1 VRGSGLRVDLG
12 WPGGRAVSAASVPPG
27 SLPPLVANL
36 CDDAAVFP
44 PGLAPL
50 PEAVA
55 AHQRYRSSWFAGMIG
70 PLVLPVSALG
80 AFLALGQPVPL
91 CLTFPD
97 GTELLPRALAEAAG
111 RSELRAVEI
120 AVPGG
125 LAPADIVPAIEKAL
139 GGRRVDVAVEVPR
152 DARRAAVLGA
162 LAGSPYRAKFRTGGV
177 RAELYPAEDELA
189 ASVLAAARAGVAFK
203 ATAGLHHAVRNT
215 DPDTGFEQHGFLNL
229 ILAADA
235 AAQGGSDADL
245 IRLLATRDSARV
257 AAQLRGLGAGR
268 TAAARRLFTSFG
280 TCSVTDPLR
289 ELTDLGLLA
298 TPGGTSVQA

>member
-1 VRGSGLRVDLG
+1 MDVVG
-12 WPGGRAVSAASVPPG
+12 PGARAVSAPSLPPA
-27 SLPPLVANL
+27 SLPPLVRNL

-50 PEAVA
+50 PAAVA

-70 PLVLPVSALG
+70 PLVLPSSALD

-91 CLTFPD
+91 CLTFPN
-97 GTELLPRALAEAAG
+97 GPELLSRALAEAAG
-111 RSELRAVEI
+111 RSDLRAVEI
-120 AVPGG
+120 AVPMS
-125 LAPADIVPAIEKAL
+125 LSPADIAAEIEKAL

-177 RAELYPAEDELA
+177 RADLYPGEDELA
-189 ASVLAAARAGVAFK
+189 GSVLAAARAGVAFK

-215 DPDTGFEQHGFLNL
+215 DPETGFEQHGFLNL

-235 AAQGGSDADL
+235 AAEGGSDADL
-245 IRLLATRDSARV
+245 IRLLAERDSGRV
-257 AAQLRGLGAGR
+257 AGQVRALGAGR

-289 ELTDLGLLA
+289 ELTGLGLLA
-298 TPGGTSVQA
+298 DPGETSMRA